1 MAFLLWWFFVSALD
15 LIVWVASRRIYL
27 LRRRIDAISLRRPSD
42 EHSRSSF
49 PFSVLKRPK
58 KHYAKLLA
66 YDDRNISGF
75 TPPRVTRSIIATLI
89 LIQNLIAILIA
100 TIPSGRSLDRICI
113 RAGDLALGNLILLIM
128 LMFSGWALNR
138 LVSQSEA
145 QLMWIHAFLGWL
157 VWYEALLH
165 SVASISQVSH
175 LVHYQT
181 QNIPFI
187 LLASLIIVVLVF
199 YRFTRAETL
208 KKEMG
213 VRDSGIA
220 RVIPQVD
227 MINNNELAYY
237 FKVNKIPWRT
247 AWYERDH
254 GSQYHRPILLL
265 TTSSSLGTSEIE
277 GPFPIPHSPYAT
289 MPRKLDIAVSDS
301 GLFEAFTCFCRR
313 NSLGYETRMT
323 WYNVQDGLRKMFL
336 AHISDHFHAQ
346 NHRSVIEIIYFGAAS
361 KEFGGEIGMMKTLG
375 QATRVELIEID
386 GPEQDLQDL
395 LRQKPLQLQT
405 STCGG

>member
-15 LIVWVASRRIYL
+15 LMVWVASRRIYL

-42 EHSRSSF
+42 EHNRSSF

-175 LVHYQT
+175 LGAW
-181 QNIPFI
+181 F
-187 LLASLIIVVLVF
+187 F
-199 YRFTRAETL
+199 GRF
-208 KKEMG
+208 
-213 VRDSGIA
+213 A
-220 RVIPQVD
+220 R
-227 MINNNELAYY
+227 
-237 FKVNKIPWRT
+237 
-247 AWYERDH
+247 
-254 GSQYHRPILLL
+254 
-265 TTSSSLGTSEIE
+265 
-277 GPFPIPHSPYAT
+277 
-289 MPRKLDIAVSDS
+289 
-301 GLFEAFTCFCRR
+301 
-313 NSLGYETRMT
+313 
-323 WYNVQDGLRKMFL
+323 
-336 AHISDHFHAQ
+336 
-346 NHRSVIEIIYFGAAS
+346 
-361 KEFGGEIGMMKTLG
+361 
-375 QATRVELIEID
+375 RV
-386 GPEQDLQDL
+386 
-395 LRQKPLQLQT
+395 
-405 STCGG
+405 